1 MLILLEDVLL
11 LYILNDARLAF
22 REIQNGRQDGCRNE
36 VYSDISLGLYDH
48 VYYKNVIK
56 ILYKY
61 INNSPLFSGDSTVMP
76 WYVKALWVVFNVNNA
91 VSLAVTLAY
100 YTLLDSGTYNV
111 VKIIMK
117 IYVQLR
123 IDFHSGCVDFER
135 NDKTGK
141 SMKRVHFFII
151 K

>member
-1 MLILLEDVLL
+1 
-11 LYILNDARLAF
+11 
-22 REIQNGRQDGCRNE
+22 
-36 VYSDISLGLYDH
+36 
-48 VYYKNVIK
+48 
-56 ILYKY
+56 
-61 INNSPLFSGDSTVMP
+61 MP

-100 YTLLDSGTYNV
+100 YTLLDSGTFNV

-123 IDFHSGCVDFER
+123 IDFHSGCVDIER

>member
-1 MLILLEDVLL
+1 
-11 LYILNDARLAF
+11 
-22 REIQNGRQDGCRNE
+22 
-36 VYSDISLGLYDH
+36 
-48 VYYKNVIK
+48 
-56 ILYKY
+56 
-61 INNSPLFSGDSTVMP
+61 MP

-123 IDFHSGCVDFER
+123 IDFHSGASNER